1 MTALDPAFC
10 AKRIDDARKE
20 VASNYAP
27 SWHKIDA
34 LLRDL
39 ADQLE
44 AALAENARLRGGIAE
59 LRDAY
64 ASDRYGY
71 DSKGFAEEL
80 SDILESKP

>member
-1 MTALDPAFC
+1 MTALDPALC
-10 AKRIDDARKE
+10 ARRIDDARKE

-34 LLRDL
+34 LLTDL

-44 AALAENARLRGGIAE
+44 VVLAEVKRMRDGVTK
-59 LRDAY
+59 LRDSY
-64 ASDRYGY
+64 AADPYGY

-80 SDILESKP
+80 TDILEAKP